1 MHPLGSE
8 PSSREASQHDEGSLN
23 NKIILPSLVLLALGL
38 DSTSAGL
45 ASNGPSH
52 SGAGFKIEPPA
63 HSSRCPSDSIR
74 SLFVWKEGRQD
85 KRISYCQNDSVD
97 ADGIIV
103 ISRLEILE
111 DDLTQ
116 TEPKRLV
123 YDSIGPGLASV
134 RFYAPGAALIDV
146 DGDGKKE
153 SFLPYY
159 FAHDGADPTEIRF
172 IARRKGVSYAIQATL
187 PWLEVD
193 ADSYRM
199 ELDPALKTQPRNFRK
214 ATDSLLK
221 VFVHKLCKDTNTG
234 ATSYIPVQLGG
245 TRDDE

>member
-1 MHPLGSE
+1 MQPLGSE

-23 NKIILPSLVLLALGL
+23 NKIILPFLVLLAIGL
-38 DSTSAGL
+38 EPTPAGL
-45 ASNGPSH
+45 ASNGPRH
-52 SGAGFKIEPPA
+52 SGAGSKIEPA
-63 HSSRCPSDSIR
+63 VHSSWCPSNSIR

-85 KRISYCQNDSVD
+85 KRISYCQKDSVD

-103 ISRLEILE
+103 ISRLEIQE
-111 DDLTQ
+111 GDLTQ
-116 TEPKRLV
+116 AAPKRLV
-123 YDSIGPGLASV
+123 YDSIGPGLSSV
-134 RFYAPGAALIDV
+134 RFYTPGAALIDV

-199 ELDPALKTQPRNFRK
+199 ELDPALTTQPRRFRT

-221 VFVHKLCKDTNTG
+221 AFVHKLCNDTNTG